1 MRLRPIAVCALVLAG
16 ISVSLISQRSS
27 GQSSMARSLITA
39 PIDESK
45 LTVLKGNTHPLA
57 RAQYDQGPAS
67 GSLPMDRML
76 LVLKSSREQ
85 VAALQTLLAQQADKT
100 STNYHKWLTP
110 QQFGEQFGVSDDDL
124 QKITTWLQSRGFQS
138 IKAANGRNV
147 IEFSG
152 TAGQVQNAFHTTI
165 HNYMLNG
172 RQHFANSSDPSIPQA
187 LTPAVAGV
195 LSLHNFGKKPM
206 NRFAGIFRKD
216 QSTGKA
222 VPINPQ
228 LTYAGGCFASTN
240 DCYVLGP
247 TDLATIYNVT
257 PLWNAGITGTGIK
270 IAIVS
275 DSNINISDVNQ
286 FRSLFGLPSNPPVV
300 TVNGTDPGV
309 QPCSNGG
316 DECEAVIDVEWSGAV
331 AKNATIDLVVSGSP
345 NISTFGGDLSAEYI
359 IDNKFAPILSY
370 SYGLCELGLGEAGN
384 AFYGGSPTSKD
395 SVGEWAQAAAE
406 GITVI
411 VATGDTGAAGC
422 DSDATGV
429 TTEQPAQN
437 GLAVNGVASTPYNVA
452 VGGTDFN
459 QLANPTTYWNSSNAS
474 GTNSSAKGYIPETT
488 WNDSCTNA
496 FLGVYFSNLGF
507 STNAEANCN
516 NLSSS
521 TFTQLIAP
529 AGGGGGASNCTTY
542 NGSIPAD
549 CTGGYAKPSWQT
561 GTGVPADGKRDVPDL
576 SLFAGDG
583 FAGSFYV
590 VCEEDENQ
598 PSANTACSVN
608 NFAGFGGTS
617 VSTQVFAGMV
627 ALINQKS
634 QESQGNLNT
643 VLYPLAAQQAAS
655 SCNTSSPASN
665 CVFYDVTLGT
675 IAQPCVFG
683 SPNCSRTNSADANG
697 ILTGFSAGSGFDGAT
712 GLGTINAANLINSF
726 SSQFNL
732 TSASPTVTVV
742 APGDSGTMTATVT
755 AQSGFSGT
763 VTFACSG
770 LPSGATCSFNP
781 PSATLSSTA
790 TTAVTTLTVSTTA
803 PSALIPTQ
811 RRQPNAPGARNLAS
825 ATALLFMLAIA
836 AFARMANRRLRSAAG
851 SALLIFS
858 MAGLMLMAS
867 CGGTSGGG
875 GGGGGG
881 SGGTPTGSTT
891 ATITGTSGTATGT
904 LNFTL
909 DVQ

>member
-1 MRLRPIAVCALVLAG
+1 MRLRPIAICALVLAV

-67 GSLPMDRML
+67 ASLPMDRML
-76 LVLKSSREQ
+76 LVLKSSPEQ
-85 VAALQTLLAQQADKT
+85 GAALQTLLAQQTDKT
-100 STNYHKWLTP
+100 SPNYHKWLTP

-124 QKITTWLQSRGFQS
+124 QKISTWLQARGFQS

-152 TAGQVQNAFHTTI
+152 TAGQVQDAFHTAI
-165 HNYMLNG
+165 HNYMVNG
-172 RQHFANSSDPSIPQA
+172 QQHFANSSDPSIPQA

-195 LSLHNFGKKPM
+195 LSLHNFGRK
-206 NRFAGIFRKD
+206 RLSHFAGTFRRSPD
-216 QSTGKA
+216 TGKA
-222 VPINPQ
+222 EPVNPQ
-228 LTYAGGCFASTN
+228 YTYGGGCFGPGT
-240 DCYVLGP
+240 DCYALGP
-247 TDLATIYNVT
+247 TDFATIYNVT
-257 PLWNAGITGTGIK
+257 SLWNAGITGSGVK

-275 DSNINISDVNQ
+275 DSNINVSDVNQ

-300 TVNGTDPGV
+300 TVNGTNPGV
-309 QPCSNGG
+309 LPCVNNG
-316 DECEAVIDVEWSGAV
+316 DECEAIIDVEWSGAV
-331 AKNATIDLVVSGSP
+331 AKNATVDLVVSGSIT
-345 NISTFGGDLSAEYI
+345 NSTFGGDLSAEYV
-359 IDNKFAPILSY
+359 IDNKFASILSY
-370 SYGLCELGLGEAGN
+370 SYGLCELGLGTAGN

-411 VATGDTGAAGC
+411 VATGDTGSAGC
-422 DSDATGV
+422 DTDATGV
-429 TTEQPAQN
+429 TTEQPAQF
-437 GLAVNGVASTPYNVA
+437 GLAVNGVASTPYNIA

-459 QLANPTTYWNSSNAS
+459 QLANPATYWNSTNTS

-496 FLGVYFSNLGF
+496 FLGVYFQGF

-516 NLSSS
+516 NLSST

-529 AGGGGGASNCTTY
+529 AGGGGGASNCT
-542 NGSIPAD
+542 NSDAQHVSS
-549 CTGGYAKPSWQT
+549 CSGGYTKPSWQT
-561 GTGVPADGKRDVPDL
+561 GTGVPADGKRDIPDV

-583 FAGSFYV
+583 FSGSFYA
-590 VCEEDENQ
+590 VCEADLASGQSCTLND
-598 PSANTACSVN
+598 
-608 NFAGFGGTS
+608 FAGFGGTS

-655 SCNTSSPASN
+655 SCNSSSAASS
-665 CVFYDVTLGT
+665 CVFYDVTVGT
-675 IAQPCVFG
+675 NAQPCVFG

-697 ILTGFSAGSGFDGAT
+697 ILTGFSAGTGFDGAT

-726 SSQFNL
+726 SSQFSL
-732 TSASPTVTVV
+732 TSASPTVTVA

-763 VTFACSG
+763 VTFACLG

-790 TTAVTTLTVSTTA
+790 TTAVTTLTVSTMA

-811 RRQPNAPGARNLAS
+811 RRQPNAPGGRNLVS
-825 ATALLFMLAIA
+825 ATALLFVLAIA
-836 AFARMANRRLRSAAG
+836 AFAAMASNRRLRSAAA

-881 SGGTPTGSTT
+881 SGGTPTGSTA

>member
-1 MRLRPIAVCALVLAG
+1 MRPRPIAICGLALAV
-16 ISVSLISQRSS
+16 ISVSLISQRSL
-27 GQSSMARSLITA
+27 GQSNAARSLITA

-45 LTVLKGNTHPLA
+45 LTVLRGNTHPLA

-67 GSLPMDRML
+67 ASLPMDRML
-76 LVLKSSREQ
+76 LVLKSSSEQ
-85 VAALQTLLAQQADKT
+85 VAALQALLAQQTDKT
-100 STNYHKWLTP
+100 SPNYHKWLSP
-110 QQFGEQFGVSDDDL
+110 QQFGERFGVSDGDL
-124 QKITTWLQSRGFQS
+124 QRIITWLESHGFQS

-152 TAGQVQNAFHTTI
+152 TAGQVQNAFHTAI
-165 HNYMLNG
+165 HNYMVNG
-172 RQHFANSSDPSIPQA
+172 QRHFANASDPSIPQA

-206 NRFAGIFRKD
+206 NRFVGMFRKD
-216 QSTGKA
+216 QATGKA
-222 VPINPQ
+222 EPISPQ
-228 LTYAGGCFASTN
+228 FTFAGGCFAATTN

-247 TDLATIYNVT
+247 TDFATIYNVS
-257 PLWNAGITGTGIK
+257 PLWNTGITGSGVK

-300 TVNGTDPGV
+300 TVNGADPGV
-309 QPCSNGG
+309 IPCADGG
-316 DECEAVIDVEWSGAV
+316 DECEAIIDVEWSGAV
-331 AKNATIDLVVSGSP
+331 AKNATIDLVVSGSVT
-345 NISTFGGDLSAEYI
+345 NSSFGGDLSAEYV

-370 SYGLCELGLGEAGN
+370 SYGLCELGLGDAGN

-422 DSDATGV
+422 DNDATGV
-429 TTEQPAQN
+429 TTEQPAQF

-459 QLANPTTYWNSSNAS
+459 QLGNPTTYWNSSNTS
-474 GTNSSAKGYIPETT
+474 GTESSVIGYIPETA

-496 FLGVYFSNLGF
+496 FLGIYFQGF
-507 STNAEANCN
+507 STDAEANCN

-521 TFTQLIAP
+521 AFTERIAP
-529 AGGGGGASNCTTY
+529 AGGGGGASNCTSSDGQHASTC
-542 NGSIPAD
+542 S
-549 CTGGYAKPSWQT
+549 GGYAKPSWQT
-561 GTGVPADGKRDVPDL
+561 GSLSDGKRDVPDV

-598 PSANTACSVN
+598 PNSNTACSVN

-627 ALINQKS
+627 ALIDQKA
-634 QESQGNLNT
+634 QQSQGNLNT

-655 SCNTSSPASN
+655 SCNTSSPASS
-665 CVFYDVTLGT
+665 CVFYDVTIGT
-675 IAQPCVFG
+675 NAQPCVFG
-683 SPNCSRTNSADANG
+683 ASPNCSRTNSADANG
-697 ILTGFSAGSGFDGAT
+697 ILTGYSAGTGFDGAT
-712 GLGTINAANLINSF
+712 GLGSINVANLVNSF
-726 SSQFNL
+726 APLFAL
-732 TSASPTVTVV
+732 TSASPTVTVA
-742 APGDSGTMTATVT
+742 APGNSGTMTATVT
-755 AQSGFSGT
+755 AQGSFSGT
-763 VTFACSG
+763 VTFACTG
-770 LPSGATCSFNP
+770 LPAGASCSFNP

-790 TTAVTTLTVSTTA
+790 TTATTTLTVSTTA
-803 PSALIPTQ
+803 PSALAPTQ
-811 RRQPNAPGARNLAS
+811 RQQPAAPGPRNVAMV
-825 ATALLFMLAIA
+825 AALFCMLAVVI
-836 AFARMANRRLRSAAG
+836 FALRTPNRRLRSATAF
-851 SALLIFS
+851 ALLIFG

-875 GGGGGG
+875 GGGGG
-881 SGGTPTGSTT
+881 SGGTPTGSTN
-891 ATITGTSGTATGT
+891 ATITGTSGNATGT